1 MKLKKIEFTV
11 KNFILKIYFLR
22 KIYLFLKIIKK
33 SKKRYHYGENSE
45 DALINS
51 FFSKKKH
58 GTYLDVGCYHPIR
71 GSLTYSLYKK
81 GWSGTNID
89 LSKETIDLFNICRP
103 NDLNLNIGISDK
115 NSNSEYFQVGH
126 INQANS
132 LKKKIRGATK
142 IKIKTI
148 NLTYLIKKYQIKKID
163 YLNIDGEAFDYKIIS
178 GLNFKKIRPNLI
190 TIEDDNNND
199 YDIKNLLR
207 NKINILF
214 YYNNYFL
221 YSRTYCTSFY
231 VDNKYKSMIPKLL
244 DTTLDFSFD

>member
-1 MKLKKIEFTV
+1 M
-11 KNFILKIYFLR
+11 
-22 KIYLFLKIIKK
+22 
-33 SKKRYHYGENSE
+33 
-45 DALINS
+45 
-51 FFSKKKH
+51 
-58 GTYLDVGCYHPIR
+58 GCYHPIR
-71 GSLTYSLYKK
+71 GSLTYGLYKK

-115 NSNSEYFQVGH
+115 NSNSKYFQVGH

-132 LKKKIRGATK
+132 LKKIRGAKK

-148 NLTYLIKKYQIKKID
+148 NLNYLIKKYRIKKID

-178 GLNFKKIRPNLI
+178 GLSFKKIRPILV

-199 YDIKNLLR
+199 YDIKNLLS
-207 NKINILF
+207 NKINNLF

-231 VDNKYKSMIPKLL
+231 IDNKYKNMIPKLL